1 MNTKLTDDKS
11 DVNTQSLNKYKN
23 LNDDKYKDETI
34 DVDLK
39 TLITNALQ
47 YYDSNMEKYENIFEG
62 LSYKFIYPENNYGY
76 IKLKF
81 YNDADEFQF
90 ETRFEIFGEYFQDKK
105 LWIWA
110 WATSRMKQN
119 MINVSR
125 QLWLYGS
132 KLTSENKFL
141 RVLLTTSRFRLSN
154 IKHVDTHLAISAYL
168 TKTSFLYRLYIYNG
182 QTSYSEFGSLNNKIN
197 QSINSILY
205 LKLIDHDNIMEYIQK
220 KNGTN

>member
-1 MNTKLTDDKS
+1 MDNKTIDNKSNMNTP
-11 DVNTQSLNKYKN
+11 LNKYKN

-47 YYDSNMEKYENIFEG
+47 YYDSNMEKYENIFEK
-62 LSYKFIYPENNYGY
+62 LYYKFKHPENNYAY
-76 IKLKF
+76 IKLEF

-90 ETRFEIFGEYFQDKK
+90 ETRFEIFGEYFLDKN
-105 LWIWA
+105 LWVWS

-119 MINVSR
+119 MMNVSR

-132 KLTSENKFL
+132 KLTSKNKFL

-154 IKHVDTHLAISAYL
+154 IKHIDTHLAISAYL
-168 TKTSFLYRLYIYNG
+168 TKTVFLYRLYMYNG
-182 QTSYSEFGSLNNKIN
+182 KISYSRYGRLNNN
-197 QSINSILY
+197 NNPDTRNILF
-205 LKLIDHDNIMEYIQK
+205 LKLIDHENIMEYIQK
-220 KNGTN
+220 KTGTK